1 VARQLYNSAGKN
13 CFGGH
18 QLKVGDLVTALV
30 HHWDPDPAHAIITKV
45 YDRDDHDYYD
55 IVFIRNGIKVSR
67 SHCDME
73 IVNES
78 R

>member
-1 VARQLYNSAGKN
+1 M
-13 CFGGH
+13 
-18 QLKVGDLVTALV
+18 KVGDLVTASRYR
-30 HHWDPDPAHAIITKV
+30 DRARAPEYAIITKV

-55 IVFIRNGIKVSR
+55 IVFIKNGLKVSR

-73 IVNES
+73 AINES